1 MNSIEFSSMA
11 TMMPSVSNISKDMI
25 SQNDTNNDN
34 SLSIDELDI
43 EESLFSSIDSD
54 SDGLLTKN
62 EIATAIDSALSDFGD
77 EMPSKEEFSSILS
90 ELGLELPEPPEKP
103 NSEDFVSE
111 LMSTYDTDGDS
122 LLSADEVSILTDEEF
137 SALDTDED
145 GSISEDELTAAV
157 DSASKGEGAPPPPP
171 SGGGGGGSSS
181 SEEETYSQYDLNE
194 DGVVSQEEL
203 AEALGIGESDEDTET
218 TSDST
223 LDNIKL
229 LFETL
234 KLNSEDSEDLDI
246 SNFSNL
252 MKMANNQNNTSDL
265 NTYVNN
271 ISSTTQNYLS
281 GYA

>member
-25 SQNDTNNDN
+25 IQNDKNDDD

-43 EESLFSSIDSD
+43 EESLFNSIDSD

-62 EIATAIDSALSDFGD
+62 EIATAIDAALSDFGG
-77 EMPSKEEFSSILS
+77 EMPSKEEFSSMLS

-103 NSEDFVSE
+103 SSEGFVSE
-111 LMSTYDTDGDS
+111 LMSSYDTDGDS

-145 GSISEDELTAAV
+145 GSISQDELTAAV

-171 SGGGGGGSSS
+171 GGGGGGGS

-194 DGVVSQEEL
+194 DGIVSQEEL
-203 AEALGIGESDEDTET
+203 AEALGIGESEEETET

-234 KLNSEDSEDLDI
+234 KLNSDDNENLDI
-246 SNFSNL
+246 SNFSSL
-252 MKMANNQNNTSDL
+252 MKMANNQNNASDL